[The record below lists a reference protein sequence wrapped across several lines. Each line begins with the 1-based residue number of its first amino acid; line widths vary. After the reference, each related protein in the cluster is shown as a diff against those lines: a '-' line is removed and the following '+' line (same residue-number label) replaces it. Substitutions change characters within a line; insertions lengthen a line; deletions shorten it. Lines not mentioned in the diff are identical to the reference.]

1 MTDGGGEKIKQQ
13 VRSDPGGTLPRGR
26 LASRR
31 VSRVQLVDDLWVRR
45 DQVLNKHMHITGFMK
60 PLGD

>member
-13 VRSDPGGTLPRGR
+13 VCSDPGGTLPRGR

-45 DQVLNKHMHITGFMK
+45 DQVLNKHI
-60 PLGD
+60 